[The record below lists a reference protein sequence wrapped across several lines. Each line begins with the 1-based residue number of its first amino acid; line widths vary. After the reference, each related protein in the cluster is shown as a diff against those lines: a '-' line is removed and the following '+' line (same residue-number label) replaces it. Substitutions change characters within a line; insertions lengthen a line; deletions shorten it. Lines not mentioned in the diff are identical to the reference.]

1 MRFSLRIKIS
11 LIYGL
16 SGFHL
21 LGTTFKDTTTII
33 QEWIQTEQLISEETT
48 EWNIEKA
55 ALLDIRDALKTEII
69 ELDKRLAESEEE
81 AVGAAKQRTELLEQ
95 KNEIEDTTRSLL
107 EGVDALEIQVEEAFK
122 ILPTPLAKR
131 LQPFRQKLNNQ
142 IEDYNIPLR
151 QRVDTL
157 LSLIQAV
164 SLFHRNISIE
174 RQEFSLE
181 DGVSREFQV
190 MYFGLGIAYFVN
202 ESGTVAGYG
211 SPSKNGWVWK
221 RDDSLALEI
230 STGLDMV
237 NNRAMPRFLK
247 LPFPQPE
254 KPGQ

>member
-95 KNEIEDTTRSLL
+95 KNEIEDTTRSLI

-142 IEDYNIPLR
+142 IENYNIPLR
-151 QRVDTL
+151 QRIDTL
-157 LSLIQAV
+157 LSLLQAV

>member
-1 MRFSLRIKIS
+1 M
-11 LIYGL
+11 
-16 SGFHL
+16 
-21 LGTTFKDTTTII
+21 KDTTTII

-95 KNEIEDTTRSLL
+95 KNEIEDTTRSLI
-107 EGVDALEIQVEEAFK
+107 EGVDTLEIQVEEAFK

>member
-1 MRFSLRIKIS
+1 MRFSLRTKIS

-21 LGTTFKDTTTII
+21 LGTNLKDTTTII

-107 EGVDALEIQVEEAFK
+107 EGVDKLEIQVEEAFK

-142 IEDYNIPLR
+142 IENYNIPLR

-181 DGVSREFQV
+181 D
-190 MYFGLGIAYFVN
+190 L
-202 ESGTVAGYG
+202 
-211 SPSKNGWVWK
+211 
-221 RDDSLALEI
+221 SLI
-230 STGLDMV
+230 HI
-237 NNRAMPRFLK
+237 
-247 LPFPQPE
+247 
-254 KPGQ
+254 

>member
-1 MRFSLRIKIS
+1 MKFSLRIKIS
-11 LIYGL
+11 LIYGF

-21 LGTTFKDTTTII
+21 LGTTFKDTTTVI

-55 ALLDIRDALKTEII
+55 ALLDISDALKTEII

-95 KNEIEDTTRSLL
+95 KNEIEETTRSLL
-107 EGVDALEIQVEEAFK
+107 EGVDTLQIQVEEAFK

-142 IEDYNIPLR
+142 IENYNIPLR

-157 LSLIQAV
+157 LSLLQAI
-164 SLFHRNISIE
+164 SLYHRNISIE

-211 SPSKNGWVWK
+211 SPSKKGWVWK
-221 RDDSLALEI
+221 RDDSLAQEI
-230 STGLDMV
+230 STGIDMV

-254 KPGQ
+254 ETNQ

>member
-55 ALLDIRDALKTEII
+55 ALLDIRDALKIEII

-95 KNEIEDTTRSLL
+95 KNEIEDTTRSLI
-107 EGVDALEIQVEEAFK
+107 EGVDTLEIQVEEAFK

-142 IEDYNIPLR
+142 IENYNIPLR

>member
-95 KNEIEDTTRSLL
+95 KNEIEDTTRSLI
-107 EGVDALEIQVEEAFK
+107 EGVDTLEIQVEEAFK

-142 IEDYNIPLR
+142 IENYNIPLR

-157 LSLIQAV
+157 LSLLQAV

>member
-95 KNEIEDTTRSLL
+95 KNEIEDTTRSLI
-107 EGVDALEIQVEEAFK
+107 EGVDTLEIQVEEAFK

-142 IEDYNIPLR
+142 IENYNIPLR

>member
-16 SGFHL
+16 SGSYL
-21 LGTTFKDTTTII
+21 LGSTFKDTTTII
-33 QEWIQTEQLISEETT
+33 QEWVQTEQLISEETT
-48 EWNIEKA
+48 EWNVEKA
-55 ALLDIRDALKTEII
+55 ALMDIRDALKTEII
-69 ELDKRLAESEEE
+69 ELDKRLEESEEE

-95 KNEIEDTTRSLL
+95 KNEIEETTRSLL
-107 EGVDALEIQVEEAFK
+107 EGVDALQIKVEETFK

-131 LQPFRQKLNNQ
+131 LQPFRQKLKNQ
-142 IEDYNIPLR
+142 IENNNISLR

-157 LSLIQAV
+157 LSLLQAV
-164 SLFHRNISIE
+164 SLYHRNISLE

-211 SPSKNGWVWK
+211 SPSKSGWVWQ

-230 STGLDMV
+230 STGVDML

-254 KPGQ
+254 EAKQ

>member
-21 LGTTFKDTTTII
+21 QGTTFKDTTTII

-55 ALLDIRDALKTEII
+55 ALLDISDALKTEII

-95 KNEIEDTTRSLL
+95 KNEIEDTTRSLI

-142 IEDYNIPLR
+142 IENYNIPLR

-157 LSLIQAV
+157 LSLLQAV

-254 KPGQ
+254 KPGK

>member
-1 MRFSLRIKIS
+1 MKFSLRIKIS
-11 LIYGL
+11 LIYGF

-21 LGTTFKDTTTII
+21 LGTTFKDTTTVI

-55 ALLDIRDALKTEII
+55 ALLDISDALKTEII

-95 KNEIEDTTRSLL
+95 KNEIEETTRSLL
-107 EGVDALEIQVEEAFK
+107 EGVDTLEIQVEEAFK
-122 ILPTPLAKR
+122 TLPTPLAKR

-142 IEDYNIPLR
+142 IENYNIPLR

-157 LSLIQAV
+157 LSLLQAI
-164 SLFHRNISIE
+164 SLYHRNISLE

-211 SPSKNGWVWK
+211 SPSKKGWVWK
-221 RDDSLALEI
+221 RDDSLAQEI
-230 STGLDMV
+230 STGIDMV

-254 KPGQ
+254 EINQ

>member
-21 LGTTFKDTTTII
+21 LGTTLKDTTTII

-95 KNEIEDTTRSLL
+95 KNEIEDTTRSLI
-107 EGVDALEIQVEEAFK
+107 EGVDTLEIQVEEAFK

-142 IEDYNIPLR
+142 IENYNIPLR

-157 LSLIQAV
+157 LSLLQAV

>member
-1 MRFSLRIKIS
+1 M
-11 LIYGL
+11 
-16 SGFHL
+16 
-21 LGTTFKDTTTII
+21 
-33 QEWIQTEQLISEETT
+33 ISEETT

-95 KNEIEDTTRSLL
+95 KNEIEETTRSLL
-107 EGVDALEIQVEEAFK
+107 EGVDTLEIQVEEAFK

-142 IEDYNIPLR
+142 IENYNIPLR

-157 LSLIQAV
+157 LSLLQAI
-164 SLFHRNISIE
+164 SLYHRNISIE

-211 SPSKNGWVWK
+211 SPSKKGGSGK
-221 RDDSLALEI
+221 ETI
-230 STGLDMV
+230 H
-237 NNRAMPRFLK
+237 
-247 LPFPQPE
+247 
-254 KPGQ
+254 